1 MQGPGQIRGKGP
13 GSARDDRAA
22 ARTHTYATTRSAR
35 ILTNGIVNTEAD
47 KYRQTRVRDGTVGA
61 GVPVRLIGLVILTL
75 SLILSPLAVEAQQ
88 AGRRTALACSI
99 PVRATTSSA
108 ATSTDFVRSS
118 VPRGTQRD
126 EIWYS
131 MCDSATAARWCA
143 RYRADGTQSRSDPRC
158 GSSGGH
164 GDTRRVV
171 EDSGCRVPRATLV
184 EHPRGLPFHA
194 GGARFSDIIRVVAST
209 STRR

>member
-1 MQGPGQIRGKGP
+1 VQGPGQIRGKGP

-88 AGRRTALACSI
+88 AGKTYRIGVLYPGASNNIFRGNFDGFRQELGAAGYAEGRNLVFDVRFGDGRTL
-99 PVRATTSSA
+99 
-108 ATSTDFVRSS
+108 VRS
-118 VPRGTQRD
+118 
-126 EIWYS
+126 
-131 MCDSATAARWCA
+131 
-143 RYRADGTQSRSDPRC
+143 
-158 GSSGGH
+158 
-164 GDTRRVV
+164 
-171 EDSGCRVPRATLV
+171 
-184 EHPRGLPFHA
+184 LP
-194 GGARFSDIIRVVAST
+194 S
-209 STRR
+209 